1 MKKYQIT
8 HKQIRCE
15 IIKIMFISKKYY
27 LRALIFLNNKFMK
40 HLANTLTISRLVLC
54 VPVAII
60 FFNHGFNTVGM
71 ILFIV
76 ACVTDMIDGTIARAA
91 TNGKGTKFGQTF
103 DSIADFSMVAVAAFF
118 IVHKMGFS
126 TVSVSIIGQD
136 MDLLLLLCYAGF
148 AYFVL
153 VALVGYIKHKSVN
166 MIIIHT
172 YLMKS
177 LGYILF
183 IWVVLHWVVAYLIFN
198 VADPI
203 AITITN
209 GYTIFVIATIF
220 LLTTEEI
227 LISLL
232 LKGPSSD
239 IRTIFRIKQEN
250 LKFEARDMD

>member
-1 MKKYQIT
+1 
-8 HKQIRCE
+8 
-15 IIKIMFISKKYY
+15 
-27 LRALIFLNNKFMK
+27 
-40 HLANTLTISRLVLC
+40 VLC

-60 FFNHGFNTVGM
+60 FYLHGFNTVGM
-71 ILFIV
+71 ILFII

-91 TNGKGTKFGQTF
+91 NNGEGTKFGQIF

-118 IVHKMGFS
+118 IVPKMGLS
-126 TVSVSIIGQD
+126 
-136 MDLLLLLCYAGF
+136 LLLLCLCYAGF

-153 VALVGYIKHKSVN
+153 AALVGYIKHKSVN

-183 IWVVLHWVVAYLIFN
+183 LWVVVHWIFSGPN
-198 VADPI
+198 ATPT
-203 AITITN
+203 AITN
-209 GYTIFVIATIF
+209 GYTIFVIVSIF
-220 LLTTEEI
+220 VLTTEEL

-250 LKFEARDMD
+250 LKFEAGNKG

>member
-1 MKKYQIT
+1 
-8 HKQIRCE
+8 
-15 IIKIMFISKKYY
+15 
-27 LRALIFLNNKFMK
+27 MK

-60 FFNHGFNTVGM
+60 FAKYGFNTVGM
-71 ILFIV
+71 ILFII

-118 IVHKMGFS
+118 IIDWM
-126 TVSVSIIGQD
+126 VSGV
-136 MDLLLLLCYAGF
+136 LLWLCYAGF
-148 AYFVL
+148 AYFVFA
-153 VALVGYIKHKSVN
+153 ALVGFIKHKSVN

-172 YLMKS
+172 YLMRA

-183 IWVVLHWVVAYLIFN
+183 IWVVVHWVAVVLLEGPQ
-198 VADPI
+198 V
-203 AITITN
+203 ITN
-209 GYTIFVIATIF
+209 IYTIFVIVTIF
-220 LLTTEEI
+220 LLTTEEL

>member
-1 MKKYQIT
+1 
-8 HKQIRCE
+8 
-15 IIKIMFISKKYY
+15 
-27 LRALIFLNNKFMK
+27 MK

-60 FFNHGFNTVGM
+60 FAKYGFNTVGM
-71 ILFIV
+71 ILFII

-118 IVHKMGFS
+118 IIDKMGMPD
-126 TVSVSIIGQD
+126 V
-136 MDLLLLLCYAGF
+136 LLWLCYAGF
-148 AYFVL
+148 AYFVF
-153 VALVGYIKHKSVN
+153 AGLVGFIKHKSVN

-172 YLMKS
+172 YLMRA

-183 IWVVLHWVVAYLIFN
+183 IWVVVHWVAVVLLKGPQLIT
-198 VADPI
+198 DI
-203 AITITN
+203 
-209 GYTIFVIATIF
+209 YTIFVIVTIF
-220 LLTTEEI
+220 LLTTEEL

-239 IRTIFRIKQEN
+239 IRTIFHIKKEN
-250 LKFEARDMD
+250 LKFEA

>member
-1 MKKYQIT
+1 M
-8 HKQIRCE
+8 R
-15 IIKIMFISKKYY
+15 
-27 LRALIFLNNKFMK
+27 
-40 HLANTLTISRLVLC
+40 HLANALTMSRLVLC

-60 FFNHGFNTVGM
+60 FFIHGFNTVGM

-91 TNGKGTKFGQTF
+91 TDGKGTKFGQTF

-118 IVHKMGFS
+118 IVHQMGMP
-126 TVSVSIIGQD
+126 TV
-136 MDLLLLLCYAGF
+136 LLWLCYAGF
-148 AYFVL
+148 AYFVFA
-153 VALVGYIKHKSVN
+153 ALVGYIKHKSVN

-172 YLMKS
+172 YLMRA

-183 IWVVLHWVVAYLIFN
+183 IWVVLHWVAVVLLKGPQ
-198 VADPI
+198 V
-203 AITITN
+203 ITN
-209 GYTIFVIATIF
+209 GYTIFVITTIF
-220 LLTTEEI
+220 LLTTEEL

-250 LKFEARDMD
+250 LKFEEKEMVR